1 MAEGRTFKIAS
12 VMEGGQKD
20 FDGPLDLLLFLI
32 KKNEVN
38 LYDIPIADITEQYIG
53 YVTLAAKL
61 ELDDMADFHLMAST
75 LLYIKSKM
83 LLPVEFGI
91 EDEDEDPR
99 AELVERL
106 IEYQKY
112 RKLSV
117 LMEEKEREAEWVVE
131 RKKLER
137 TLPFESAGMW
147 QKIDVWELLKTFNS
161 LMSHLTSERII
172 DLYEEVSI
180 NEKITLIEELLRDK
194 GECSFE
200 DIVVRHGSMMD
211 IVCAFLA
218 ILEAMKMRMICV
230 YQNILFGDIAIRA
243 GTNG

>member
-1 MAEGRTFKIAS
+1 
-12 VMEGGQKD
+12 MEGGRKD

-38 LYDIPIADITEQYIG
+38 LYDIPIAEITDQYIG

-83 LLPVEFGI
+83 LLPVEFGHD
-91 EDEDEDPR
+91 DEIEDPR
-99 AELVERL
+99 TELVERL
-106 IEYQKY
+106 IEYQKF
-112 RKLSV
+112 RKLSE
-117 LMEEKEREAEWVVE
+117 LIEEKEREAEWIIE

-137 TLPFESAGMW
+137 TLPFETEGMW
-147 QKIDVWELLKTFNS
+147 QKIEVWELLKTFNS
-161 LMSHLTSERII
+161 LMKNLTSERII

-180 NEKITLIEELLRDK
+180 NEKITLIEELIREK
-194 GECSFE
+194 GACSFE
-200 DIVVRHGSMMD
+200 DIVVRHGSVMD

-218 ILEAMKMRMICV
+218 ILEAMKLRMICV
-230 YQNILFGDIAIRA
+230 YQNTLFGDISIRA
-243 GTNG
+243 ASLG